1 MDTVTESHMAIA
13 MAVSMDGI
21 RYSCNESNES
31 NDRESNDRA
40 SLKVIQVRPADC
52 TWVCSFWRPLFV
64 ATLISFENLLAEKLA
79 NPYSEVIF

>member
-31 NDRESNDRA
+31 IDRA